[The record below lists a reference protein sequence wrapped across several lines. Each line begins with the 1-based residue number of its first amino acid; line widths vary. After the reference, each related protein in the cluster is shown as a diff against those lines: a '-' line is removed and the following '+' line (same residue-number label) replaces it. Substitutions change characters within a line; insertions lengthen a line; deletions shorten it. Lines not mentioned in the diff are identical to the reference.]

1 MKIVQTS
8 EYVAIGHP
16 DATSDG
22 IVSYLTDRYLE
33 RDQMS
38 KVALECQFKDKFIT
52 VSGEVTSK
60 AGYSDD
66 EIKSFISEAVNKIG
80 YTKSYQGKFGKDCVS
95 CDEDLDIVLH
105 ISQQSP
111 DIAQGVTGSQAGW
124 GDQGIYWGMATPD
137 AKTEY
142 LPKDYYLARKIAR
155 RLFDEVREP
164 DSSLQSCGLDIKTQV
179 TLEDGEPNVVVVA
192 IPSTRDVNKEVTDI
206 VLSVL
211 NEVCGVFAGEGLKII
226 INGTG
231 KYQIHSSVGDCG
243 TTGRKLAVNFYGGN
257 CRIGGGAV
265 FGKDPSKSD
274 VALNCYARYLARK
287 YMEEHGNQAT
297 RYCSIAG
304 CIGKP
309 EIRVVIYDEHNKQL
323 DTWTESKRPDEIID
337 LMKLREPKWFS
348 RCWYGLFGNSNDS
361 I

>member
-1 MKIVQTS
+1 MRTTS
-8 EYVAIGHP
+8 EYCAVGHP
-16 DATSDG
+16 DRTCDYIS
-22 IVSYLTDRYLE
+22 SYILDRYME
-33 RDQMS
+33 RDPKTRYAVEVQM
-38 KVALECQFKDKFIT
+38 KDNFVT
-52 VSGEVTSK
+52 LGGEVTSK
-60 AGYSDD
+60 ARFTKA
-66 EIKSFISEAVNKIG
+66 ERAEFVRQAVREVG
-80 YTKSYQGKFGKDCVS
+80 YTAEYAKTWG
-95 CDEDLDIVLH
+95 EDNVPNADALKVTEHL
-105 ISQQSP
+105 SEQSP
-111 DIAQGVTGSQAGW
+111 DIAQGVDADGW
-124 GDQGIYWGMATPD
+124 GDQGIFWGMAVRSP
-137 AKTEY
+137 KTGNMPLDHY
-142 LPKDYYLARKIAR
+142 IAR
-155 RLFDEVREP
+155 RIGERLVEERMGGIDV
-164 DSSLQSCGLDIKTQV
+164 KTQV
-179 TLEDGEPNVVVVA
+179 ETTDGRVSSVIVAVPCFKRDLSYLMEDIPPLVKGVVGKNV
-192 IPSTRDVNKEVTDI
+192 PSLI
-206 VLSVL
+206 V
-211 NEVCGVFAGEGLKII
+211 
-226 INGTG
+226 NGTG
-231 KYQIHSSVGDCG
+231 AYIRHGSMGDCG
-243 TTGRKLAVNFYGGN
+243 TTGRKLVVDFYGGN